1 MKIQVE
7 PRKRVTIQLTLSN
20 DKALNEIKKEEGIK
34 KSDFIN
40 FAIEKQLKRH
50 KK

>member
-1 MKIQVE
+1 MKIKPEQ
-7 PRKRVTIQLTLSN
+7 RKRITIQITVNN
-20 DKALNEIKKEEGIK
+20 DKALNELKKEEGIK

-40 FAIEKQLKRH
+40 YAIEKQLKKQ